1 MKYKIVFSREA
12 EKAVLR
18 LNSSNFKAISAVVD
32 SLEEE
37 PWPNRSVSLRG
48 TYKENLYKIRV
59 RDFRIIYSVD
69 SEYRIVYIKRIAR
82 RSEKTYRNL

>member
-18 LNSSNFKAISAVVD
+18 LNSSDYKAISAAVD

-37 PWPNRSVSLRG
+37 P
-48 TYKENLYKIRV
+48 
-59 RDFRIIYSVD
+59 
-69 SEYRIVYIKRIAR
+69 
-82 RSEKTYRNL
+82 